1 MSTPLDKLTHE
12 LSKLPSVGS
21 KTALRLALHIL
32 RQPAEYGQS
41 LAKAIQDTLLTMRF
55 CEDCFN
61 ISVEPRCRICVSSQR
76 LHETICVVEEVS
88 DLMALEN
95 THCFKGVYHVLHG
108 SLSPMDG
115 VGPDELKIHAL
126 IKRLER
132 QNNTQEIILAT
143 NPNVNGDATAL
154 YISRLLRDM
163 SHLKITKLA
172 SGIPVGSHI
181 EFIDNNTLSRALEQ
195 RGLF

>member
-1 MSTPLDKLTHE
+1 MTSPIDKLTHE

-41 LAKAIQDTLLTMRF
+41 LAKAIQDTLHTMRF
-55 CEDCFN
+55 CEECFN
-61 ISVEPRCRICVSSQR
+61 ISVEPRCRICASSQR
-76 LHETICVVEEVS
+76 LQETICVVEEVS

-95 THCFKGVYHVLHG
+95 THSFKGVYHVLHG

-115 VGPDELKIHAL
+115 VGPDELKIGAL

-132 QNNTQEIILAT
+132 QSNTQEIILAT